1 MVSAVAQW
9 TLENPLIEEAILEE
23 EAGLGTVGGHGIQG
37 ISCTRLGTKLGL
49 GKTLLLCIV
58 HQVL

>member
-23 EAGLGTVGGHGIQG
+23 EAGLGTVGGQGIQG
-37 ISCTRLGTKLGL
+37 ISCTRPTAKLEP

-58 HQVL
+58 HRVL